1 MADATIYVSKY
12 IGPASP
18 KGIVLINLRKLIQ
31 LAAMALFA
39 AGVVIPLA
47 STAAPPLRQYAAP
60 TRIATME
67 GELLL
72 VSDFAQGA
80 VHMVRKKDL
89 TVARSIAIEGQPV
102 AVAWSRGRIFVGN
115 ETKGQVEAY
124 NPGGKLVAT
133 FGEPGSIRLPNSI
146 VILEPANKLLV
157 LDAYEKTIKVFTLDG
172 VYLYPL
178 TSPGVLTNPSAMSFD
193 PDRQLLLVSDFGA
206 FSSSIFGKAQSYVQV
221 VDLDGN
227 KLQRFNLNFSRP
239 QGSAVDGKGRL
250 FVVDSF
256 LAKIHI
262 LDAANGKELGVLGGF
277 GSDPGQLKL
286 PLDVLYLPT
295 DGNLLVTDSGNG
307 RIAVFPQGAT
317 P

>member
-1 MADATIYVSKY
+1 M
-12 IGPASP
+12 
-18 KGIVLINLRKLIQ
+18 NLRKLIQ
-31 LAAMALFA
+31 LAAMALFT
-39 AGVVIPLA
+39 AGLVVPLL
-47 STAAPPLRQYAAP
+47 STAAPPLRQYATP

-72 VSDFAQGA
+72 VSDFDQGA
-80 VHMVRKKDL
+80 VHMVRERDL
-89 TVARSIAIEGQPV
+89 AVVRSIPIDGQPV

-146 VILEPANKLLV
+146 VVLESANKLLV
-157 LDAYEKTIKVFTLDG
+157 LDVHEKTIKVFTLDG

-178 TSPGVLTNPSAMSFD
+178 TAPGVLTNPSAMSFD
-193 PDRQLLLVSDFGA
+193 ADRQLLLVSDFGA
-206 FSSSIFGKAQSYVQV
+206 FSSSLYRKAQSYVQV

-227 KLQRFNLNFSRP
+227 KLQRFSLNFSRP

-256 LAKIHI
+256 LAQVHI
-262 LDAANGKELGVLGGF
+262 LDAANGTELGVIGGF
-277 GSDPGQLKL
+277 GDGPGKLDL
-286 PLDVLYLPT
+286 PLDVLYSPAEGT
-295 DGNLLVTDSGNG
+295 LLVTDSRNG
-307 RIAVFPQGAT
+307 RITVFNQGGT
-317 P
+317 R